1 MKIAHISDIHVYNKK
16 TAADFAGLVSRA
28 LSLGTDHFII
38 SGDLVNSGTDDEY
51 RLLVSVLK
59 DFDIYNG
66 HRLSVIPGNHDL
78 FSTVFGKVLS
88 TDDLMKNKRLIPS
101 LLSDILRYSLNDY
114 IRDLEKFNDYLH
126 PAFEG
131 SFCAGES
138 FYGYPHAKIL
148 SGKVAVICIDSNL
161 PLGIRNNL
169 FASNG
174 HINLHRVENLL
185 SDPRLAGKT
194 IIPVIHHCLYPMGEF
209 KRRHDLIFEKSMI
222 LHNRDQV
229 TGFFENHGIRLV
241 LHGHYHVHERY
252 TAGSAGMVVLN
263 SGRGYAGDWHLI
275 DAGSDDFEIT
285 SLRR

>member
-1 MKIAHISDIHVYNKK
+1 MKIAHISDIHVHNPGS
-16 TAADFAGLVSRA
+16 AGIFAELLGKA
-28 LSLGTDHFII
+28 LSLGADHFVI

-59 DFDIYNG
+59 DFGLYNG
-66 HRLSVIPGNHDL
+66 SRLSVIPGNHDL
-78 FSTVFGKVLS
+78 FRTVFGSVLS
-88 TDDLMKNKRLIPS
+88 TEDLMKNKRLIPS
-101 LLSDILRYSLNDY
+101 LLSDIVRYSLNDY
-114 IRDLEKFNDYLH
+114 IRDLEKFNDYLQ

-138 FYGYPHAKIL
+138 FYNFPYAKIL
-148 SGKVAVICIDSNL
+148 KAKVALICIDSNL

-263 SGRGYAGDWHLI
+263 SGRGYAGEWHLI
-275 DAGSDDFEIT
+275 DTGSDDFEIT